1 MLTILFLDAFFFL
14 NYWVIIFNSSVIAKS
29 FNPTLELVIPTGI
42 QSKEAKT
49 ETELH
54 PVTAEAKI
62 RKCSI

>member
-14 NYWVIIFNSSVIAKS
+14 VIESQFLIPSVIAQS
-29 FNPTLELVIPTGI
+29 FNPTLELVTPIGI

-49 ETELH
+49 ENEIH